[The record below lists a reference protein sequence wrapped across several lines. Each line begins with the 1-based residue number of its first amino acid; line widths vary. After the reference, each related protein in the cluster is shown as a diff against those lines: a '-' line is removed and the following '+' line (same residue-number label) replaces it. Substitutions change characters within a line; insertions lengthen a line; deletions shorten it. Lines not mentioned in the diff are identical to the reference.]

1 MSSKQNI
8 GKLVRKQRKSIRIT
22 LNQLSELSGV
32 SVAHLSRVELGQRVP
47 SPRTLQSIA
56 KPLGFDLNELLILA
70 GYISPEPSALS
81 EEQRNRYRRYQ
92 RFSLNPIWIIIAINL
107 LMLVTTI
114 ISPKLIYLLG
124 LVPAIFLSRPWTI
137 VTNLFIHGGLWHLLA
152 NMLTLYF
159 FGRYLSRLIG
169 DGKLLIVYF
178 AGGILGN
185 ILYILLGEPLSVAV
199 GASGSVF
206 ALGGVLTMMRPKLS
220 VLVFPIPIPLPLWVA
235 VIGGFLILSFL
246 PFVAWQAHLGGLII
260 GLIAGYIFRRKE
272 HYFF

>member
-1 MSSKQNI
+1 MDKSSAFANA
-8 GKLVRKQRKSIRIT
+8 
-22 LNQLSELSGV
+22 ELT
-32 SVAHLSRVELGQRVP
+32 ANK
-47 SPRTLQSIA
+47 A
-56 KPLGFDLNELLILA
+56 M
-70 GYISPEPSALS
+70 
-81 EEQRNRYRRYQ
+81 RYRKYQ
-92 RFSLNPIWIIIAINL
+92 RFNLNPIWIIIAINL
-107 LMLVTTI
+107 LMLAATF
-114 ISPKLIYLLG
+114 ISPRLISLLG

-137 VTNLFIHGGLWHLLA
+137 VTNLFIHSGLWHLLA

-169 DGKLLIVYF
+169 DSKLLIVYF

>member
-1 MSSKQNI
+1 M
-8 GKLVRKQRKSIRIT
+8 
-22 LNQLSELSGV
+22 
-32 SVAHLSRVELGQRVP
+32 
-47 SPRTLQSIA
+47 
-56 KPLGFDLNELLILA
+56 
-70 GYISPEPSALS
+70 
-81 EEQRNRYRRYQ
+81 RYRRYQ
-92 RFSLNPIWIIIAINL
+92 GFSLNPIWIIIAINL

-169 DGKLLIVYF
+169 DSKLLIVYF

-206 ALGGVLTMMRPKLS
+206 ALGGALTMMRPKLS
-220 VLVFPIPIPLPLWVA
+220 VLVFPIPVPLPLWVA

-260 GLIAGYIFRRKE
+260 GLIAGYIFRKRE
-272 HYFF
+272 HYFL